1 MGVGMR
7 VDYEYIETEEDVA
20 GVVELMLMTTTMLI
34 IIVAM
39 MTRTRRDGLHDASES
54 ESRPEETSTSRID
67 DVGRLLYPDE
77 PGCAELWEILLVLR
91 PLLGPVQRE
100 QVRGVVVLIEHF
112 PDGRLGQV
120 THLEKGRAVSRGGNR
135 KL

>member
-1 MGVGMR
+1 
-7 VDYEYIETEEDVA
+7 
-20 GVVELMLMTTTMLI
+20 MLI

-54 ESRPEETSTSRID
+54 ESRPEETSTSGGQD
-67 DVGRLLYPDE
+67 TTSGRLLYPDE
-77 PGCAELWEILLVLR
+77 PGCAEFWKLLFVLLA
-91 PLLGPVQRE
+91 LLGSVQRE